1 MYLGSTY
8 LRNLVET
15 YSPLVFKIQSEKT
28 LKSHRKWMSF
38 QSYLDWILKM
48 RGVIGLDRNLNPENI
63 PFTLP
68 VGSGGPGGGYIIP
81 TVPISYVGPELSSQF
96 HAWSSHRNSY
106 PAVLSSTS
114 LLFWHLFHLSLC
126 SFAKTI
132 SHCSFLLLHT
142 FSPSKE

>member
-15 YSPLVFKIQSEKT
+15 SSSKINPKRHWKVIVSGCLFRVIWIEFWRWGGYLALIEIWIRRT
-28 LKSHRKWMSF
+28 SLLLF
-38 QSYLDWILKM
+38 QW
-48 RGVIGLDRNLNPENI
+48 GQ
-63 PFTLP
+63 
-68 VGSGGPGGGYIIP
+68 GGQGGGYIIP
-81 TVPISYVGPELSSQF
+81 TVPISSVGPELSSQF